1 MTWASDRVLASIVA
15 LSLLGASPVIAA
27 PTAQEKETAR
37 QLVKSGRDKKK
48 SGDVAAALDDFK
60 AAHAIMDVPTTG
72 LELGKAQIEARRWVE
87 ARDTLLAVARSAP
100 APRESPVFAKART
113 EAKALAKDLEPKI
126 PQLTLELE
134 HAPPGVRVLVDDA
147 EIAPAALS
155 SPLALN
161 PGKHVVRATLAAR
174 EERAEVELDAGQTRK
189 LSMDLSKLADPKGRK
204 RKTEQVAATSS
215 GTSPWVYVGFG
226 VAGAGVLVG
235 GVTGALALSKG
246 STVDEG
252 CVDARCPPS
261 THDDI
266 DSGRILGNVS
276 TVAFIVAAV
285 GAGIGGVALLSSGK
299 EKAAPKVQAWVAPG
313 SAGLRGRF

>member
-1 MTWASDRVLASIVA
+1 MTWASERAIVAIVAFSVLA
-15 LSLLGASPVIAA
+15 ASPAGAA

-37 QLVKSGRDKKK
+37 QLVKSGRAKKK
-48 SGDVAAALDDFK
+48 SGDLAAALDDFK
-60 AAHAIMDVPTTG
+60 AAHAMMDVPTTG

-100 APRESPVFAKART
+100 APKESPLFARARI

-126 PQLTLELE
+126 PQLTLDLTN
-134 HAPPGVRVLVDDA
+134 APRGVRVFVDDV
-147 EIAPAALS
+147 EVAPEALS
-155 SPLALN
+155 SPLAQN
-161 PGKHVVRATLAAR
+161 PGKHVVRASVGAR
-174 EERAEVELDAGQTRK
+174 EQRAEVDLDTGQTRT
-189 LSMDLSKLADPKGRK
+189 LTLDLSKLAGPGRK
-204 RKTEQVAATSS
+204 APKTEVEPASA

-246 STVDEG
+246 STVDDA
-252 CVDARCPPS
+252 CVDGRCPPS

-266 DSGRILGNVS
+266 DSGRMLGNVS
-276 TVAFIVAAV
+276 TVAFVVAAV
-285 GAGIGGVALLSSGK
+285 GAGIGGVALFGTSQ
-299 EKAAPKVQAWVAPG
+299 EKPRPKVEAWVAPA

>member
-1 MTWASDRVLASIVA
+1 
-15 LSLLGASPVIAA
+15 
-27 PTAQEKETAR
+27 
-37 QLVKSGRDKKK
+37 
-48 SGDVAAALDDFK
+48 
-60 AAHAIMDVPTTG
+60 
-72 LELGKAQIEARRWVE
+72 
-87 ARDTLLAVARSAP
+87 
-100 APRESPVFAKART
+100 VFAKART

-147 EIAPAALS
+147 EVAPAALS

-161 PGKHVVRATLAAR
+161 PGKRVVRATLGAL

-189 LSMDLSKLADPKGRK
+189 LNMDLSKLAEPKGPK
-204 RKTEQVAATSS
+204 RTTEVAPTSP

-246 STVDEG
+246 STVDDG

-266 DSGRILGNVS
+266 DSGRMLGNVS

-285 GAGIGGVALLSSGK
+285 GAGIGGVALLSSSK